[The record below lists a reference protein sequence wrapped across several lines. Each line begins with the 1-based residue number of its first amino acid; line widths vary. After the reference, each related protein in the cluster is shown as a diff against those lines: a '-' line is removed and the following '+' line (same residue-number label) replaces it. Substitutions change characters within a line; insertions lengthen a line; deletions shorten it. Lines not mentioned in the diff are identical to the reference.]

1 MRAKPK
7 EKYGKF
13 VRAVSIDGKEF
24 QIREHRKLKPQIQKG
39 RKPLIVGS
47 DFALCKTNRT
57 TIKGGFKNVKEVL
70 TYLIEEVVGVKEY
83 NLELK
88 GNL

>member
-1 MRAKPK
+1 MNKKPK
-7 EKYGKF
+7 DKYGKF
-13 VRAVSIDGKEF
+13 VRSVSIDGKEF
-24 QIREHRKLKPQIQKG
+24 QIREHRKLKDQIQKG

-47 DFALCKTNRT
+47 DFALCKSNRS

-70 TYLIEEVVGVKEY
+70 KYLIEEVVGVKEY
-83 NLELK
+83 NIEFK

>member
-1 MRAKPK
+1 MRVKPK
-7 EKYGKF
+7 EKYGKLIKT
-13 VRAVSIDGKEF
+13 VTVGAKEF
-24 QIREHRKLKPQIQKG
+24 QIREHRKLTSQIQKA

-47 DFALCKTNRT
+47 NFVLCKSNRS
-57 TIKGGFKNVKEVL
+57 TIMGGFKTIKEAL

-83 NLELK
+83 NINFK